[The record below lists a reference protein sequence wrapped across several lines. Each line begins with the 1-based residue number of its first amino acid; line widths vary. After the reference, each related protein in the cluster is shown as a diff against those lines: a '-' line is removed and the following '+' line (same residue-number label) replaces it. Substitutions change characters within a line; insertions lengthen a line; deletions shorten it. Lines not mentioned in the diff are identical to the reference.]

1 MEDPCPASPE
11 RSLSGRV
18 AQGLACGWSSPYP
31 SSPPPAFWDP
41 LTYNLQGLRWW
52 GGLGGGCPLCPAL
65 PALLAE
71 LDESLDTPH
80 VDDLPPQ
87 IH

>member
-1 MEDPCPASPE
+1 MRDPCPSSPG

-18 AQGLACGWSSPYP
+18 TRRLACGWSSPYL
-31 SSPPPAFWDP
+31 SNLPPASWDA

-52 GGLGGGCPLCPAL
+52 SGLGCGCSLCLAL

-71 LDESLDTPH
+71 LDESLDAPH
-80 VDDLPPQ
+80 IDDLPPQ

>member
-1 MEDPCPASPE
+1 MGAPCPASPG
-11 RSLSGRV
+11 RSLAGRV
-18 AQGLACGWSSPYP
+18 TRGLACGWSSRYP
-31 SSPPPAFWDP
+31 SSPPPASWDP
-41 LTYNLQGLRWW
+41 LTYNLQGLRWR
-52 GGLGGGCPLCPAL
+52 GGLGGGRPLCPAL

-71 LDESLDTPH
+71 LDESLDAAH